1 MNLASS
7 LRVQSNTGVP
17 REALWPRILAIGLL
31 IGAIAAMV
39 LYLVLALQWR
49 NQPFIGFL
57 LSPTLV
63 VNPAVASSSD
73 APWAGAAAGLR
84 AGDQLLSINGIALD
98 PVPGN
103 YEQARTRLQETLS
116 SLRVGETV
124 SLSYSRRNE
133 IGQSQTGNVTYPL
146 MAFPDSDFF
155 TLFILPYAT
164 GLIILA
170 ITGILVAGGAGHPGT
185 SEGSM
190 LFVFLALISGGF
202 FDIGTTHQLIHIW
215 MLATTFT
222 GALLIMIGMTF
233 PIKLRALYTR
243 PWIAYLPIV
252 IGVIVGLFAV
262 SRFDTDLPSVYSS
275 AVLIGV
281 ISAFIGTVGFIVLEF
296 MQFRRSNTQEI
307 RNQVGILLIGIALSA
322 LPIVLW
328 VFARV
333 VEIFIPNFTLNIT
346 LEVLMPFLLPVMVS
360 YTYVVLGS
368 RVVDADRLF
377 RQTLTYSLLLFML
390 VFGYFLLTFGASL
403 IAVET
408 FSASNPILIGL
419 MMFLVAVLFIPVR
432 GLIQSGIDELFYRQ
446 RMNYQEKQEEF
457 ARELSTLSGYN
468 RILRQFRRVL
478 DESLTPESVFV
489 FLPNAQG
496 SGEFVSVGELVNQ
509 TNIEFT
515 KDSGVVDLLRK
526 RNSAVYL
533 EPGKP
538 LPSELI
544 VDRARLN
551 ILKTKVVAGLRTG
564 TTLNGIVSIGASR
577 SAKPYNYEE
586 LRFINSV
593 VGQLAIS
600 IERTQAIESLE
611 RRVRELDVLSQVGQ
625 AVNFTIEFDDLLE
638 LISTRTSRLIES
650 SHFYIALYDANLRQ
664 LYFAFYLENDERY
677 TEKENQRW
685 PLGNDV
691 FSDIVRTGQANRI
704 DDYAKATSNDEGYAV
719 LYDNENI
726 KAWMGVPLLAGQ
738 TTLGVLAIG
747 KNKPNETFTEDQ
759 FRIFSNIGS
768 LAATSLDK
776 ARLFS
781 EVNVRARQL
790 AALNE
795 ISQKLVVAEAGDV
808 EELLQLITRSAVQIL
823 NAEAGS
829 LLLAAGEDNREMV
842 FRVAIGGT
850 GSDLIGKRVPSNR
863 GLIGE
868 VMRTRQAAI
877 VDNTES
883 DQRWQGEITK
893 NDKFRTHSILAVPLI
908 AKDQII
914 GVLEVLNKRD
924 GTPFVREE
932 VELLSTFAG
941 QAAIAIENAR
951 LFQTT
956 ESQLNKRLQELE
968 TLERID
974 FELNRTLDITRV
986 GEITVRWSV
995 ANSGATAGV
1004 IGVVEPGKTGAAPHL
1019 RVLALY
1025 GYRED
1030 EYPDGAEG
1038 KQWPLDKGI
1047 VKRVMRTLQ
1056 PDLAD
1061 VKIDPDYVPM
1071 LKGSISQITIPMIS
1085 GGEVNA
1091 ILLLETNK
1099 EPRFNLL
1106 DLTFMQRIAE
1116 HASIAVSNAQLVEE
1130 IRRAAE
1136 SKSEFVGFAAHE
1148 LKNPLTSIKG
1158 YSALMMGE
1166 MGKMMNEEMRHNSL
1180 QVIQSNAE
1188 RMQSIIDDLRDIAA
1202 LEADKL
1208 KVDLKP
1214 IPLAKVVTDTLIT
1227 FEQRIQ
1233 DKGQTVLNNVS
1244 LELPLINGDH
1254 NRLVQVLTNLVS
1266 NAHKYSPADTTITL
1280 SADVNRNFRTRQG
1293 QMLGPVVHLKVIDRG
1308 IGLSEKDLQRIFRE
1322 DYFRSDNTEAL
1333 KQEGTG
1339 LGMMITQRFIELHG
1353 GRIWVESKLN
1363 EGSTFQFVIP
1373 LAPGETIPDQER
1385 PVTQANI
1392 NRQNETLTQ
1401 PSSD

>member
-7 LRVQSNTGVP
+7 LRVQPNTGVP
-17 REALWPRILAIGLL
+17 REAVLPRIVAIGVVV
-31 IGAIAAMV
+31 GAIAAMV

-57 LSPTLV
+57 ISPTLV
-63 VNPAVASSSD
+63 VNPAVTSSGD
-73 APWAGAAAGLR
+73 VPWSGAVAGLR
-84 AGDQLLSINGIALD
+84 PGDQLLSINGVALD

-116 SLRVGETV
+116 SLQVGDTV
-124 SLSYSRRNE
+124 SLSYSRRSE
-133 IGQSQTGNVTYPL
+133 TGQLQTGNVTYPL
-146 MAFPDSDFF
+146 TTFPDGDFF
-155 TLFILPYAT
+155 VLFILPYIT

-170 ITGILVAGGAGHPGT
+170 IAMVLVIGGAGRAGT
-185 SEGSM
+185 FEGVVMFS
-190 LFVFLALISGGF
+190 LLSLISAGF
-202 FDIGTTHQLIHIW
+202 FDIGTTHQMVHLWILASSLIG
-215 MLATTFT
+215 T
-222 GALLIMIGMTF
+222 LLISIGMTF
-233 PIKLRALYTR
+233 PVKLRALYMR
-243 PWIAYLPIV
+243 PWLAYIPLV
-252 IGVIVGLFAV
+252 IGLGIGVLAVG
-262 SRFDTDLPSVYSS
+262 RFDTDLPGVYSP

-281 ISAFIGTVGFIVLEF
+281 ATLFIGTLGFPTLEF
-296 MQFRRSNTQEI
+296 VQFRRANTPEI
-307 RNQVGILLIGIALSA
+307 RNQVGILLIGIALSS
-322 LPIVLW
+322 LPVILW

-333 VEIFIPNFTLNIT
+333 VEIFIPDFDLNLT
-346 LEVLMPFLLPVMVS
+346 LEVLMPFLLPILVS
-360 YTYVVLGS
+360 YTYVVLGTGL
-368 RVVDADRLF
+368 VDADRLF

-403 IAVET
+403 IAVEA
-408 FSASNPILIGL
+408 FSANNPILIGL
-419 MMFLVAVLFIPVR
+419 MLFLVAVLFIPVR
-432 GLIQSGIDELFYRQ
+432 SLIQGGIDELFFRQ
-446 RMNYQEKQEEF
+446 RLNYQEKQEEF
-457 ARELSTLSGYN
+457 SRELSTLSGYN

-478 DESLTPESVFV
+478 DESLTPDSLFV
-489 FLPNAQG
+489 FLPNAQA

-515 KDSGVVDLLRK
+515 KDSGVADLLRK

-538 LPSELI
+538 LPAELI
-544 VDRARLN
+544 IDRARLN
-551 ILKTKVVAGLRTG
+551 ILKTKVLAGLRTG
-564 TTLNGIVSIGASR
+564 TTLNGIVSLGASR
-577 SAKPYNYEE
+577 SGKPYNYEE

-593 VGQLAIS
+593 VGQLAIA
-600 IERTQAIESLE
+600 IERTQAIDSLE

-638 LISTRTSRLIES
+638 LISTRTARLIES

-691 FSDIVRTGQANRI
+691 FSDIVRTGQPRRI
-704 DDYAKATSNDEGYAV
+704 GDYAKATSGEGYSV
-719 LYDNENI
+719 LYDNQNI

-747 KNKPNETFTEDQ
+747 NNKANETFTEDQ
-759 FRIFSNIGS
+759 FRIFSNIGT

-893 NDKFRTHSILAVPLI
+893 NDKFRTQSILAVPLI

-995 ANSGATAGV
+995 ANSGATAGA
-1004 IGVVEPGKTGAAPHL
+1004 IGVVETGKTGSPPHL
-1019 RVLALY
+1019 RVLAMY
-1025 GYRED
+1025 GYRPD
-1030 EYPDGAEG
+1030 EYPEGADD
-1038 KQWPLDKGI
+1038 KRWPLDKGI

-1091 ILLLETNK
+1091 ILVLETNK

-1166 MGKMMNEEMRHNSL
+1166 MGKMMNEEMRRDSL

-1227 FEQRIQ
+1227 FEQRIK
-1233 DKGQTVLNNVS
+1233 DKGQTVVNNVHS
-1244 LELPLINGDH
+1244 ELPLVNGDH

-1266 NAHKYSPADTTITL
+1266 NAHKYSPEDTTITL
-1280 SADVNRNFRTRQG
+1280 TADVNRNFRTRQG
-1293 QMLGPVVHLKVIDRG
+1293 QLIGPVVHLKVIDQG

-1322 DYFRSDNTEAL
+1322 DYFRSDSEQARQ
-1333 KQEGTG
+1333 QEGTG
-1339 LGMMITQRFIELHG
+1339 LGMMITQRFIELHSG
-1353 GRIWVESKLN
+1353 KIWVESKLN
-1363 EGSTFQFVIP
+1363 EGSVFQFVIP
-1373 LAPGETIPDQER
+1373 IAPGELLSDQER
-1385 PVTQANI
+1385 PVTQAN
-1392 NRQNETLTQ
+1392 RQSETLTQ